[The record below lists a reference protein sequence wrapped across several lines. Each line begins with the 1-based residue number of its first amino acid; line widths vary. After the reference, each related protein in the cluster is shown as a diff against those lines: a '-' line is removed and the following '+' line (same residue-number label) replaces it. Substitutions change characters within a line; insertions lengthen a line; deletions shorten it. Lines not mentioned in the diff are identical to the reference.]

1 MIINLA
7 VKIPTFK
14 LNIID
19 KLFAKG
25 IVGQNQKKVQFKENY
40 ATFAS
45 MAKINVFFLKF
56 F

>member
-19 KLFAKG
+19 KLFAKS

-45 MAKINVFFLKF
+45 MHCNG
-56 F
+56 